1 MALRKHVNE
10 AKKRSADSG
19 VESDRSLLSKEQRDQ
34 RISLFLRDF
43 QHQAKENLRDLKK
56 ELASLLQTAEKAFQV
71 ELLAMPVVMRKMR
84 REDLID
90 LKEEEAAAATVIA
103 TAMANDCCAVDMP
116 TPRLVRTNSKRV
128 KVTTIVEYKGEEEGS
143 GAPARKLSRKAFKTN
158 SLASLASAVKG
169 KQGTPSR
176 SAYAT
181 PNGRTIERST
191 SMRERPVSAS
201 KCISLGSKR
210 QAMLFMLWNNQDSY
224 SQSRKKNFSL
234 STFYAPCAIPC
245 TSIMAHLTFSLKLT
259 TSNIA
264 KCLDPLLIGVLRH
277 LLDQLFCPFLNRLPS
292 PPPPLPHPFLVPRF
306 PQRGLSKS
314 ASASERTQ
322 AVTLRSM
329 SMPHE
334 SSVPFVNI
342 PLSDG
347 KTLCSAGDD
356 LQNINVEL
364 LNEDTVQHIHS
375 LVNQLTVLCGK
386 ATVK

>member
-1 MALRKHVNE
+1 MALRKHLNE

-19 VESDRSLLSKEQRDQ
+19 VESDRSLSSKEQRDQ

-103 TAMANDCCAVDMP
+103 TAMADCRAADMP
-116 TPRLVRTNSKRV
+116 TPRLVRSNSKRV

-210 QAMLFMLWNNQDSY
+210 
-224 SQSRKKNFSL
+224 
-234 STFYAPCAIPC
+234 
-245 TSIMAHLTFSLKLT
+245 
-259 TSNIA
+259 
-264 KCLDPLLIGVLRH
+264 
-277 LLDQLFCPFLNRLPS
+277 
-292 PPPPLPHPFLVPRF
+292 F

-314 ASASERTQ
+314 ASASERMQ

-347 KTLCSAGDD
+347 KTLCSAGED
-356 LQNINVEL
+356 LQNVNVEL

>member
-1 MALRKHVNE
+1 MALRKHLNE

-103 TAMANDCCAVDMP
+103 TAMAKDCCAADMP

-176 SAYAT
+176 SANAT

-191 SMRERPVSAS
+191 SMRERPVSAA

-210 QAMLFMLWNNQDSY
+210 
-224 SQSRKKNFSL
+224 
-234 STFYAPCAIPC
+234 
-245 TSIMAHLTFSLKLT
+245 
-259 TSNIA
+259 
-264 KCLDPLLIGVLRH
+264 
-277 LLDQLFCPFLNRLPS
+277 
-292 PPPPLPHPFLVPRF
+292 F
-306 PQRGLSKS
+306 PQRGFSKS

-334 SSVPFVNI
+334 SSLPFVNI

-356 LQNINVEL
+356 LQNVNVEL